1 MYKLSMQQFPAHLKT
16 RGMLVMEH
24 RLGEPIE
31 SYLHRRYIV
40 DGATTITIGAD
51 LGLNNATVSRWL
63 RDLGIETRLT
73 GQRGVPAPSEAV
85 A

>member
-1 MYKLSMQQFPAHLKT
+1 
-16 RGMLVMEH
+16 MEH

-31 SYLHRRYIV
+31 SYLYRRYVIE
-40 DGATTITIGAD
+40 GATTIAIGDD

-63 RDLGIETRLT
+63 ATLGIEARLT
-73 GQRGVPAPSEAV
+73 GQRGTPASQV

>member
-1 MYKLSMQQFPAHLKT
+1 
-16 RGMLVMEH
+16 MEH

-31 SYLHRRYIV
+31 SYLQRRYIV
-40 DGATTITIGAD
+40 DRATTITIAAD

-63 RDLGIETRLT
+63 RELGIETRLT
-73 GQRGVPAPSEAV
+73 GQRGAPSAAV